1 MTIHLLDHSMHLD
14 IYIDSADAGFE
25 DDVCLRFIED
35 CPEDEKV
42 FYGGETQLYIT
53 RAQAREIRDALN
65 AVLDESDPS

>member
-1 MTIHLLDHSMHLD
+1 MATYCELISN
-14 IYIDSADAGFE
+14 
-25 DDVCLRFIED
+25 LRFIED

-53 RAQAREIRDALN
+53 RAQEREIRDALN